1 MIEKTLKTTTGKLH
15 IKIPT
20 QLSDVTLGQMMAMQ
34 AKPNLNDIEAIS
46 ILSGIAI
53 QELQQV
59 KDANDFLV
67 FADSVLALA
76 YQIKY
81 LYNSDVIPKQVSFLL
96 LGENRPKTVKVLDNL
111 SVEPAG
117 AFMAA
122 REIIAEEV
130 NTHIKQF
137 GEEDWK
143 ENFNPSLNACCQVLA
158 HYFYCR
164 ATGKPYNEYQAEEF
178 SNHIKN
184 MRVTEAL
191 PISKHFFS
199 CYPSLSTPKISFW
212 RRLQQFWKNVLA
224 SNRSKSLNI
233 STP

>member
-1 MIEKTLKTTTGKLH
+1 
-15 IKIPT
+15 
-20 QLSDVTLGQMMAMQ
+20 
-34 AKPNLNDIEAIS
+34 
-46 ILSGIAI
+46 
-53 QELQQV
+53 
-59 KDANDFLV
+59 
-67 FADSVLALA
+67 
-76 YQIKY
+76 
-81 LYNSDVIPKQVSFLL
+81 
-96 LGENRPKTVKVLDNL
+96 VLDNL

-122 REIIAEEV
+122 REIIADEV
-130 NTHIKQF
+130 NNHIKKF

-199 CYPSLSTPKISFW
+199 CYPSLSTPKISCW
-212 RRLQQFWKNVLA
+212 HRLQQFWKNA
-224 SNRSKSLNI
+224 RAYNRSKNLNI

>member
-15 IKIPT
+15 IKIPA

-53 QELQQV
+53 DELRQV
-59 KDANDFLV
+59 KDANDFLA
-67 FADSVLALA
+67 FADAVLALA

-81 LYNSDVIPKQVSFLL
+81 LYNSDAIPKRVDFILP
-96 LGENRPKTVKVLDNL
+96 GENRPKTVKVLQNL

-122 REIIAEEV
+122 REIIAEEI

-143 ENFNPSLNACCQVLA
+143 GNFNPSLNACCQVLA

-164 ATGKPYNEYQAEEF
+164 ATDKPYNEYQAEEF
-178 SNHIKN
+178 TNQIKN

-199 CYPSLSTPKISFW
+199 YYPSLSKPKTSFW
-212 RRLQQFWKNVLA
+212 HRLQQFWKNVPA
-224 SNRSKSLNI
+224 YNRSKSLNT